1 MKYTGGSS
9 GCDPA
14 ATVNSGDP
22 ARWLRWLRWVLS
34 VSLAVVAGAVGVG
47 AQQPVKDTV
56 RLPKDTVRLPSDTA
70 RVPADTTLRLP
81 LPGRQPAPKVR
92 IRLGGDSLALRLPPV
107 VSRADRETYR
117 QAAAQIEAA
126 RATAFQQNR
135 QAIIEAVWGQVATS
149 SFATAEQPPPYAG
162 EVPKLPK
169 TVTARAGDIITEHTD
184 LGLQLNGRMEF
195 RGEKNESAQCAAGG
209 FNAVFNCRSA
219 FQPLIDFQFNARSGG
234 VVAER
239 VHVDVDY
246 DTQRE
251 FDASNNISINY
262 VGKGTEFLQRLE
274 IGNVTFQPPV
284 SRFITAGIPS
294 GNYGIQAITQIGPAR
309 VRTILAQQKGN
320 IVSDRVFTV
329 GAQTLQAVDRRIEDH
344 QFEPR
349 RFFFTVSPKAF
360 GAAYPNID
368 ILDSRR
374 MTALA
379 MSLPDTLRPTK
390 IFLYRLLIGGQ
401 PPSPSGPQFRI
412 LGDPLSRRGQV
423 YERLREGVDYYV
435 DPSQLWVALLRPLS
449 LNSERLVVAY
459 RVSINGRDTIH
470 VSTGGTPDLEYRA
483 NAEQF
488 ANLLWDPRVTPADPA
503 FDREIRSVYRLG
515 GPEVRRQSVV
525 VKIVTG
531 TGEDQ
536 EKTADETPA
545 GAATF
550 LQLFGLAQKTNS
562 STFDLENRLWP
573 RPADPNFELSLGTS
587 LSHMIRDQFLVF
599 PSLRP
604 FASNGLAG
612 RLNPSNDTIY
622 STPSE
627 YVKSAQRPLSVYHI
641 RARYQAEGN
650 GEGGT
655 LMLGAVQ
662 VRPNSERLLVDGI
675 PLVRGTDYTV
685 DYDLGRVSFARPDT
699 LFPRPRQ
706 VTVKFEENPVFAETP
721 TSIFGATAEIPFA
734 RGSIN
739 FTAISQSQKTTFNR
753 PPLGFEPAGS
763 LVAGVTALFSFDA
776 SPLTWLVSRLPYGET
791 TVPSHIS
798 VSGEFA
804 ASRPQPNAAGQAYIE
819 SFEGEGGIQVPLLD
833 TQWYYGSQPALGRQ
847 FPLRYGAQSLDLTR
861 ATTLAWQGDGLDA
874 TGSAVRYTIE
884 QIDPLTSLVGTGLSG
899 PEPILWMT
907 LYPLGIG
914 GLRGEGSFMWA
925 VGNAPTGRRWR
936 SIRTPLGPSGSDLSR
951 VESIEFWAQISVSP
965 SKRNSNPLLM
975 LDFGDVSENSVTFAP
990 DTLTVHR
997 IEGTP
1002 AGRDSVYTGRRIQGF
1017 DRLDSERD
1025 PFSRAFNVGVNDNG
1039 LPGDVASEMT
1049 VVTDTLPG
1057 LPPQTKTVANFA
1069 TCRGGYSF
1077 VRVLGDSRVDCTIA
1091 NNRLD
1096 EEDIDGDN
1104 VLNFTSAER
1113 EQEQLRRYIV
1123 NLADESK
1130 FNRVGKCSV
1139 ARRVVVG
1146 PPPDSV
1152 CWVLFRIPF
1161 RAPDDSLGAPLLRR
1175 IRAVRITMF
1184 SGDGLSDGDFSQIAI
1199 ARLRLTGAPWI
1210 KRRDTGLRG
1219 IGAELAGTGF
1229 MNAGVI
1235 GTQDRGLATGISY
1248 ESPPGVV
1255 DQPDTKQTSFETNR
1269 VQVNERSLRLTA
1281 GDLGVYDR
1289 AEAYFRFPEG
1299 DKNFM
1304 AYKEMRLWA
1313 RGVRNGWGANGDLQ
1327 FFVKIGRDPN
1337 NFYLYRTSL
1346 NGGTGRDAWLPE
1358 IRVDFQKLF
1367 TLRAEIQNAYLLGRT
1382 RNGCTG
1388 LDSALIASTP
1398 VPSGGIRYVACS
1410 DGYIAYTSDPGV
1422 SPPNL
1427 ASVQELSVGMIR
1439 TGVGNSSRPIAPGD
1453 TLELWVDDIRLGG
1466 VVDAAGFAGQIG
1478 LSVLAGD
1485 FADIRVNL
1493 SRRDPNFRQL
1503 AEQPT
1508 FLTDNSVNVSSA
1520 FHLEKLLPRSSG
1532 LAIPFTVN
1540 YTSASIDP
1548 LFVSQSDVQADI
1560 IDGLRT
1566 PRSSATSLTLAV
1578 ARATPLKDSRLALLW
1593 NNLSLTS
1600 TYTSAAARSEYE
1612 DGHAHNF
1619 TVGLD
1624 YNLSNALLP
1633 GLSRWTPA
1641 ELHLTSVYMNG
1652 NDQRSAFLK
1661 PAFAR
1666 DDSPRQIHGL
1676 TNSWR
1681 NGTSFQLRP
1690 TKTLSGRLDFNSV
1703 RDLRGYGLGS
1713 PLGIITT
1720 SERDRIFGADAGI
1733 ERERDMQAGV
1743 NFTPVIS
1750 SWLKPRLDIGSTFN
1764 LLRDPNAL
1772 SFERASDTTLALRLP
1787 LRLGSSQTT
1796 TAGVTIDLPR
1806 AARLHLDSTTLL
1818 HRIFT
1823 AIQPIDIN
1831 YNRSV
1836 VSVFEGTPVSPPLSY
1851 QFALGGIGSFR
1862 ELGGHKASSAGL
1874 IHQISASHAI
1884 LLPFG
1889 ASISNRYQLINARNW
1904 TRTLDD
1910 RSAMNDG
1917 TQAIFPDVSLRW
1929 SIKPDRLR
1937 RLIASVG
1944 GSARAVQTRQI
1955 NTVQQEFVGADGTD
1969 AAPSPGVATVPDRG
1983 ETVVTTFPA
1992 NVSIVFAGAKPF
2004 STTMGYALS
2013 RRRETRPG
2021 LSAKSGNADVS
2032 VEISKPWTLPP
2043 SWKPRSDLRTRLSY
2057 QDTHGD
2063 NFVLNPLSISR
2074 ESRLSDNGRRA
2085 ISFSADTD
2093 VAENFSSSFVVS
2105 RLESFDQNL
2114 NRRFTQTVLSA
2125 VLHLQFYAG
2134 EMK

>member
-1 MKYTGGSS
+1 M
-9 GCDPA
+9 A
-14 ATVNSGDP
+14 AAAAP
-22 ARWLRWLRWVLS
+22 
-34 VSLAVVAGAVGVG
+34 GVG
-47 AQQPVKDTV
+47 AQQPARDTIPAP
-56 RLPKDTVRLPSDTA
+56 RDTIRTPSDTV
-70 RVPADTTLRLP
+70 RVPADTLRAPIDTARRLP
-81 LPGRQPAPKVR
+81 GVR
-92 IRLGGDSLALRLPPV
+92 IRLGGDSLALKLPPV
-107 VSRADRETYR
+107 LSRADRESYR

-135 QAIIEAVWGQVATS
+135 RAIIEAVWGQVATS
-149 SFATAEQPPPYAG
+149 SFATAAQPPSYAG
-162 EVPKLPK
+162 EAAKPPK
-169 TVTARAGDIITEHTD
+169 TVAARAGDIIAEHTD

-219 FQPLIDFQFNARSGG
+219 FEPLIDFQFNTRSGG
-234 VVAER
+234 VIADR

-251 FDASNNISINY
+251 FDGSNNISINY
-262 VGKGTEFLQRLE
+262 EGKGNELLQRLE

-294 GNYGIQAITQIGPAR
+294 GNYGIQAITQLGPAR
-309 VRTILAQQKGN
+309 VRAIFAEQKGN

-349 RFFFTVSPKAF
+349 RFFFTVSPKLF

-368 ILDSRR
+368 ILDSRH
-374 MTALA
+374 MTTLA

-401 PPSPSGPQFRI
+401 PPSPNGPQFRI

-435 DPSQLWVALLRPLS
+435 DPSQLWVALVRPLS

-459 RVSINGRDTIH
+459 RVKVNGRDTVH
-470 VSTGGTPDLEYRA
+470 VTTGGTPDLEFRA
-483 NAEQF
+483 EAEQF
-488 ANLLWDPRVTPADPA
+488 ANLLWDPRVTPGDAA

-525 VKIVTG
+525 VKIVAG
-531 TGEDQ
+531 IGDDQ
-536 EKTADETPA
+536 EKTADATLSGAETY
-545 GAATF
+545 

-573 RPADPNFELSLGTS
+573 RPADPNFELSLGAS

-604 FASNGLAG
+604 FASDGLAG

-627 YVKSAQRPLSVYHI
+627 YVNSAQRPLSVYHI

-662 VRPNSERLLVDGI
+662 VRPNSERLLIDGI

-706 VTVKFEENPVFAETP
+706 VTVQFEENPVFAETP
-721 TSIFGATAEIPFA
+721 TSILGATAEIPFPS
-734 RGSIN
+734 GSLD
-739 FTAISQSQKTTFNR
+739 FTAISQTQKTTFNR

-763 LVAGVTALFSFDA
+763 LVAGVTALFNFDA
-776 SPLTWLVSRLPYGET
+776 SPLTSLVSRLPYGET
-791 TVPSHIS
+791 TAPSRVS

-819 SFEGEGGIQVPLLD
+819 SFEGEGGIQIPLLD
-833 TQWYYGSQPALGRQ
+833 AQWYYSSQPALGRQ
-847 FPLRYGAQSLDLTR
+847 FPFRYGAQSLDLTR
-861 ATTLAWQGDGLDA
+861 AATLAWQSDGLDA
-874 TGSAVRYTIE
+874 SGSAVRYTIE
-884 QIDPLTSLVGTGLSG
+884 QIDPLTTLIGTGLSG

-914 GLRGEGSFMWA
+914 GLRGEGDFKWT
-925 VGNAPTGRRWR
+925 VGNMPTGRRWR
-936 SIRTPLGPSGSDLSR
+936 SIRTPLGPSGSDLSH
-951 VESIEFWAQISVSP
+951 VESIEFWAQISVLP
-965 SKRNSNPLLM
+965 AKRSKNPLLM
-975 LDFGDVSENSVTFAP
+975 LDFGDVSENSVAFSP
-990 DTLTVHR
+990 DTLTVRR
-997 IEGTP
+997 IAGTP
-1002 AGRDSVYTGRRIQGF
+1002 DGRDSVYTGRKIQGF

-1025 PFSRAFNVGVNDNG
+1025 PFSRAFNVGANDNG
-1039 LPGDVASEMT
+1039 LPGDVASEIT
-1049 VVTDTLPG
+1049 VITDTLPG
-1057 LPPQTKTVANFA
+1057 VPPHVTSVANFP
-1069 TCRGGYSF
+1069 TCKGGYSF
-1077 VRVLGDSRVDCTIA
+1077 VRVLGDSRVDCTIG

-1104 VLNFTSAER
+1104 VLNLTSAER

-1130 FNRVGKCSV
+1130 YNRIGKCSLPK
-1139 ARRVVVG
+1139 RVVVG

-1175 IRAVRITMF
+1175 IRALRITML
-1184 SGDGLSDGDFSQIAI
+1184 SGDGATDSDFSQVAI

-1229 MNAGVI
+1229 VNAGVI
-1235 GTQDRGLATGISY
+1235 GTQDRGLASGISY

-1255 DQPDTKQTSFETNR
+1255 DQPDIKQTNFQTNL

-1281 GDLGVYDR
+1281 GDLGLYDR

-1313 RGVRNGWGANGDLQ
+1313 RGVRNGWGLGGDLQ

-1337 NFYLYRTSL
+1337 NFYLYRTPLS
-1346 NGGTGRDAWLPE
+1346 GGSGRDAWLPE
-1358 IRVDFQKLF
+1358 IRVDFRELF
-1367 TLRAEIQNAYLLGRT
+1367 NLRAEIQNAYLQGRT
-1382 RNGCTG
+1382 RNSCTG
-1388 LDSALIASTP
+1388 IDSVLIANTP
-1398 VPSGGIRYVACS
+1398 APPGGIRYVACAN
-1410 DGYIAYTSDPGV
+1410 GYIAYTSDPGV

-1427 ASVQELSVGMIR
+1427 AAVQELSVGMIR
-1439 TGVGNSSRPIAPGD
+1439 TGVANSSRPIAPGD

-1466 VVDAAGFAGQIG
+1466 VVDAAGFAGQMAV
-1478 LSVLAGD
+1478 SVLAGD
-1485 FADIRVNL
+1485 FADIRLNL

-1508 FLTDNSVNVSSA
+1508 FLTDNSVNISSA
-1520 FHLEKLLPRSSG
+1520 FHLEKLLPRSFG
-1532 LAIPFTVN
+1532 VAIPFTVN

-1548 LFVSQSDVQADI
+1548 LFVSGSDVEADI
-1560 IDGLRT
+1560 VDGLRT
-1566 PRSSATSLTLAV
+1566 PRSSATSLTLAI
-1578 ARATPLKDSRLALLW
+1578 ARATPLKDSRLAPLW
-1593 NNLSLTS
+1593 NNLSLMS
-1600 TYTSAAARSEYE
+1600 TYTSASARSEYE
-1612 DGHAHNF
+1612 DGKAHNF

-1633 GLSRWTPA
+1633 GMSRWAPA
-1641 ELHLTSVYMNG
+1641 ELHLTSVYTNG
-1652 NDQRSAFLK
+1652 SDQRLAFLK

-1666 DDSPRQIHGL
+1666 DDSPRRIHGL

-1690 TKTLSGRLDFNSV
+1690 TKTLSGRLDFSSV
-1703 RDLRGYGLGS
+1703 RDLRGYGLDS

-1720 SERDRIFGADAGI
+1720 GERDRILGADAGL
-1733 ERERDMQAGV
+1733 ERERDMQAAI
-1743 NFTPVIS
+1743 NFTPLIS

-1772 SFERASDTTLALRLP
+1772 SFERASDTTGALSLP
-1787 LRLGSSQTT
+1787 LRLASSQTT
-1796 TAGVTIDLPR
+1796 TAGLTIDLPR
-1806 AARLHLDSTTLL
+1806 AARLHLDSTGLL

-1836 VSVFEGTPVSPPLSY
+1836 VSAFEGTPISPPLSY
-1851 QFALGGIGSFR
+1851 QFALGGIGGLR
-1862 ELGGHKASSAGL
+1862 ELGGRKATSAGL
-1874 IHQISASHAI
+1874 IDQISATHSI

-1904 TRTLDD
+1904 TQRADSTN
-1910 RSAMNDG
+1910 AITDG
-1917 TQAIFPDVSLRW
+1917 TQLIFPDVSLRW
-1929 SIKPDRLR
+1929 SFKPDRLR
-1937 RLIASVG
+1937 RVIASVG

-1955 NTVQQEFVGADGTD
+1955 NSLEPDIQTTATE
-1969 AAPSPGVATVPDRG
+1969 AALPAASAVVPDRG
-1983 ETVVTTFPA
+1983 EIVVTSFPA
-1992 NVSIVFAGAKPF
+1992 NLSLVFAGDKAV
-2004 STTMGYALS
+2004 STTVGYALS
-2013 RRRETRPG
+2013 RRREIRPG
-2021 LSAKSGNADVS
+2021 LSAKSADADVN

-2043 SWKPRSDLRTRLSY
+2043 SWKPRSDLRTRISY

-2074 ESRLSDNGRRA
+2074 ESRLSDSGRRA
-2085 ISFSADTD
+2085 FSFSADTD
-2093 VAENFSSSFVVS
+2093 VAENLSSSFVVS
-2105 RLESFDQNL
+2105 RVASFDKNL